1 MPCRS
6 PSLYTPAMA
15 TGLRV
20 QGRFTRLLACVF
32 FVWLVATATT
42 YVKFT
47 ALTDGPGRVE
57 CNNALENCPL
67 RVCVATLGKSAP
79 L

>member
-1 MPCRS
+1 MPVPPACR
-6 PSLYTPAMA
+6 PPAMA

-42 YVKFT
+42 YVKFA

-57 CNNALENCPL
+57 CNALENCPL